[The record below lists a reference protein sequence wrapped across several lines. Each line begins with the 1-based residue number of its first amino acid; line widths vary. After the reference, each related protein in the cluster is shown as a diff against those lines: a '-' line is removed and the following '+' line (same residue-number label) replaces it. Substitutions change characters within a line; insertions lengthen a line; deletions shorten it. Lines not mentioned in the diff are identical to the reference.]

1 VGFVDK
7 YFFIFFFL
15 KFVRNLKMR
24 LHSFLLL
31 SLAASAAAFSPMLMC
46 DSSRS
51 QPSDK
56 ASSSSRRDA
65 LKAGS
70 FIGLGAAVAPML
82 METSA
87 TATAAGTAVSGSAE
101 TIAAANGANFFRG
114 SAPVFSFVEKGGK
127 MSIDAAEALITVSE
141 EGGAQ
146 FLNEVL
152 MKLK

>member
-1 VGFVDK
+1 M
-7 YFFIFFFL
+7 
-15 KFVRNLKMR
+15 RNPSDITMQSL
-24 LHSFLLL
+24 LLL
-31 SLAASAAAFSPMLMC
+31 SLAASAAAFSPMQMC
-46 DSSRS
+46 DSSRL

-56 ASSSSRRDA
+56 AASSSRRDV

-70 FIGLGAAVAPML
+70 FIGLGAAVSPML
-82 METSA
+82 IETSA

-101 TIAAANGANFFRG
+101 TIAAANGAKFFRG

-127 MSIDAAEALITVSE
+127 MSIDAAEELITVSE

>member
-1 VGFVDK
+1 MD
-7 YFFIFFFL
+7 
-15 KFVRNLKMR
+15 
-24 LHSFLLL
+24 
-31 SLAASAAAFSPMLMC
+31 
-46 DSSRS
+46 
-51 QPSDK
+51 
-56 ASSSSRRDA
+56 
-65 LKAGS
+65 
-70 FIGLGAAVAPML
+70 
-82 METSA
+82 TSA